1 MTWVLRIACDVPV
14 TVALD
19 GLFDYAPREL
29 RCDDGAILGLTQPE
43 AWIGRAVLVPFG
55 RAAKNKEPPL
65 AVGWVFDVA
74 ECTEVPVHKLKSVV
88 AVLPCVP
95 RADAQWL
102 QLMRFMARYYQRGL
116 GEVALPALPN
126 KLRTARNF
134 VPAAIDGVA
143 NGTESI
149 WQLKSGKRV
158 WQAWQKIWQ
167 NDEQRPAALQLSN
180 QLQLNHSQQKVLDDL
195 LRVSGISNTGT
206 SPTASQRHVPQL
218 LFGVTGSGKT
228 EVYLQFL
235 TRILSEDETAQALI
249 LVPEINLTPQFLQRL
264 NARFGAHC
272 VVSLHSGLNDGER
285 LLAWWRAVHGHARV
299 VLGTRLSVLTMLPH
313 LKAIVVDEEHDT
325 SYRQQDGVRYSARD
339 VAIYRAN
346 QLNIPIILGSATP
359 SFETWA
365 NAQSGRYGLHVLRE
379 RAVAGAR
386 LPQVY
391 LLNTAQLPT
400 QNHLSTPLITAIE
413 GALSRGEM
421 SLIFQNRRGYA
432 PVVYCTHCGW
442 MADCTACSAHMV
454 YHKNTRRLHCH
465 HCGVQRAIPKQCP
478 SCGNGDLVPL
488 GQGTQ
493 RLEEHLQ
500 ARWPQARVLRLDA
513 DSTRAKGALEANLSA
528 IAQGDVDIVVGT
540 QILAKGHDWANLTVI
555 GVLDVDGGLFAQD
568 YRAPE
573 RLFAQ
578 LQQVIGRAGRG
589 RQSGQVLIQSRF
601 VEHSM
606 WAHLL
611 AHDFESFAD
620 EELMVREQLCLPPFG
635 ANALFQVGADVYQE
649 AWTFAQVA
657 RELALAIINEHPE
670 FANITINAA
679 VPMQMMR
686 VKHSERAQV
695 LVECVSRARLQAFL
709 PLWQQAI
716 VAQKSRLTWLID
728 VDPADI

>member
-14 TVALD
+14 TVAMD

-29 RCDDGAILGLTQPE
+29 HCGDGTVLGLNQPE

-55 RAAKNKEPPL
+55 RAAKGKEPPL
-65 AVGWVFDVA
+65 VVGWVFDVA
-74 ECTEVPVHKLKSVV
+74 EHSDVPIGKLKSVI
-88 AVLPCVP
+88 AVVPCVP
-95 RADAQWL
+95 RADAHWL

-116 GEVALPALPN
+116 GEVSLPALPN

-134 VPAAIDGVA
+134 APDVS
-143 NGTESI
+143 GT
-149 WQLKSGKRV
+149 WQLQSGKRV
-158 WQAWQKIWQ
+158 WQSWQKTWHSAA
-167 NDEQRPAALQLSN
+167 QRPAPLELSNHLQLTPT
-180 QLQLNHSQQKVLDDL
+180 QQTVLDNL
-195 LRVSGISNTGT
+195 LRARSEPLTQHH
-206 SPTASQRHVPQL
+206 APQL

-228 EVYLQFL
+228 EVYLQYL
-235 TRILSEDETAQALI
+235 AQILSEDDTAQVLI
-249 LVPEINLTPQFLQRL
+249 LVPEINLTPQFFQRL
-264 NARFGAHC
+264 TARFGAET

-285 LLAWWRAVHGHARV
+285 LLAWWRAAHGHARV
-299 VLGTRLSVLTMLPH
+299 VLGTRLSILAMLPQ
-313 LKAIVVDEEHDT
+313 LKAIVVDEEHDA

-365 NAQSGRYGLHVLRE
+365 NAQSGRYGLHSLRE
-379 RAVAGAR
+379 RAVSGAR
-386 LPQVY
+386 LPKVH
-391 LLNTAQLPT
+391 LLNTAQLPV
-400 QNHLSTPLITAIE
+400 QEGLSAPLAEAIE
-413 GALSRGEM
+413 GAMRRGQM

-432 PVVYCTHCGW
+432 PVVYCTYCGW

-454 YHKNTRRLHCH
+454 YHKNTRHLHCH
-465 HCGVQRAIPKQCP
+465 HCGVHRTIPKQCP
-478 SCGNGDLVPL
+478 TCGNSDIVPL

-493 RLEEHLQ
+493 RLEEILQ

-513 DSTRAKGALEANLSA
+513 DSTRAKGALETHLSK
-528 IAQGDVDIVVGT
+528 IAEGEIDIVVGT
-540 QILAKGHDWANLTVI
+540 QILAKGHDWANLTVV

-589 RQSGQVLIQSRF
+589 QAAGEVLIQSRF
-601 VEHSM
+601 VEHGM

-611 AHDFESFAD
+611 AHDFERFAQ
-620 EELMVREQLCLPPFG
+620 EELMVREQLALPPFG
-635 ANALFQVGADVYQE
+635 SNALFQVGADAYKD
-649 AWTFAQVA
+649 ALAFAQTA
-657 RELALAIINEHPE
+657 RELALAIITEQPQ
-670 FANITINAA
+670 FASITINAA
-679 VPMQMMR
+679 VPMHMMR

-695 LVECVSRARLQAFL
+695 LIECASRARLQAFL

-716 VAQKSRLTWLID
+716 VAQKSRLTWLIE

>member
-14 TVALD
+14 TVAMD

-29 RCDDGAILGLTQPE
+29 HCGDGTVLGLNQPE

-55 RAAKNKEPPL
+55 RAAKSKEAPL
-65 AVGWVFDVA
+65 VVGWVFDVA
-74 ECTEVPVHKLKSVV
+74 EHSDVPIDKLKSVI
-88 AVLPCVP
+88 AVVPCVP
-95 RADAQWL
+95 RADASWL

-116 GEVALPALPN
+116 GEVSLPALPN

-134 VPAAIDGVA
+134 APDAS
-143 NGTESI
+143 GT
-149 WQLKSGKRV
+149 WQLQSGKRV
-158 WQAWQKIWQ
+158 WQSWQKTWHSAA
-167 NDEQRPAALQLSN
+167 QRPAALEPSN
-180 QLQLNHSQQKVLDDL
+180 HLQLTPTQQTVLDNL
-195 LRVSGISNTGT
+195 LRARSEPLTQHH
-206 SPTASQRHVPQL
+206 APQL

-228 EVYLQFL
+228 EVYLQYL
-235 TRILSEDETAQALI
+235 AQILSEDDTAQVLI
-249 LVPEINLTPQFLQRL
+249 LVPEINLTPQFFQRL
-264 NARFGAHC
+264 TARFGAET

-285 LLAWWRAVHGHARV
+285 LLAWWRAAHGHARV
-299 VLGTRLSVLTMLPH
+299 VLGTRLSILAMLPQ
-313 LKAIVVDEEHDT
+313 LKAIVVDEEHDA

-365 NAQSGRYGLHVLRE
+365 NAQSGRYGLHSLRE
-379 RAVAGAR
+379 RAVSGAR
-386 LPQVY
+386 LPKVH
-391 LLNTAQLPT
+391 LLNTAQLPV
-400 QNHLSTPLITAIE
+400 QEGLSAPLAEAID
-413 GALSRGEM
+413 GALSRGQM
-421 SLIFQNRRGYA
+421 SLLFQNRRGYA
-432 PVVYCTHCGW
+432 PVVYCTYCGW

-454 YHKNTRRLHCH
+454 YHKNTRHLHCH
-465 HCGVQRAIPKQCP
+465 HCGVHRAIPKQCP
-478 SCGNGDLVPL
+478 TCGNSDIVPL

-493 RLEEHLQ
+493 RLEEILQ

-513 DSTRAKGALEANLSA
+513 DSTRAKGALETHLSK
-528 IAQGDVDIVVGT
+528 IAEGEIDIVVGT
-540 QILAKGHDWANLTVI
+540 QILAKGHDWANLTVV

-589 RQSGQVLIQSRF
+589 QAAGEVLIQSRF
-601 VEHSM
+601 VEHGM

-611 AHDFESFAD
+611 AHDFERFAQ
-620 EELMVREQLCLPPFG
+620 EELMVREQLALPPFG
-635 ANALFQVGADVYQE
+635 SNALFQVGADAYKD
-649 AWTFAQVA
+649 ALAFAQTA
-657 RELALAIINEHPE
+657 RELALAIITEQPQ
-670 FANITINAA
+670 FASITINAA
-679 VPMQMMR
+679 VPMHMMR

-695 LVECVSRARLQAFL
+695 LIECASRARLQAFL

-716 VAQKSRLTWLID
+716 VAQKSRLTWLIE

>member
-14 TVALD
+14 TVAMD

-29 RCDDGAILGLTQPE
+29 HCGDGTVLGLNQPE

-55 RAAKNKEPPL
+55 RAAKSKEAPL
-65 AVGWVFDVA
+65 VVGWVFDVA
-74 ECTEVPVHKLKSVV
+74 EHSDVPIDKLKSVI
-88 AVLPCVP
+88 AVVPCVP
-95 RADAQWL
+95 RADAHWL

-116 GEVALPALPN
+116 GEVSLPALPN

-134 VPAAIDGVA
+134 APDAS
-143 NGTESI
+143 GT
-149 WQLKSGKRV
+149 WQLQSGKRV
-158 WQAWQKIWQ
+158 WQSWQKTWHSAA
-167 NDEQRPAALQLSN
+167 QRPAALEPSN
-180 QLQLNHSQQKVLDDL
+180 HLQLTPTQQTVLDNL
-195 LRVSGISNTGT
+195 LRARSEPLTQHH
-206 SPTASQRHVPQL
+206 APQL

-228 EVYLQFL
+228 EVYLQYL
-235 TRILSEDETAQALI
+235 AQILSEDDTAQVLI
-249 LVPEINLTPQFLQRL
+249 LVPEINLTPQFFQRL
-264 NARFGAHC
+264 TARFGAET

-285 LLAWWRAVHGHARV
+285 LLAWWRAAHGHARV
-299 VLGTRLSVLTMLPH
+299 VLGTRLSILAMLPQ
-313 LKAIVVDEEHDT
+313 LKAIVVDEEHDA

-365 NAQSGRYGLHVLRE
+365 NAQSGRYGLHSLRE
-379 RAVAGAR
+379 RAVSGAR
-386 LPQVY
+386 LPKVH
-391 LLNTAQLPT
+391 LLNTAQLPV
-400 QNHLSTPLITAIE
+400 QEGLSAPLAEAID
-413 GALSRGEM
+413 GALSRGQM
-421 SLIFQNRRGYA
+421 SLLFQNRRGYA
-432 PVVYCTHCGW
+432 PVVYCTYCGW

-454 YHKNTRRLHCH
+454 YHKNTRHLHCH
-465 HCGVQRAIPKQCP
+465 HCGVYRAIPKQCP
-478 SCGNGDLVPL
+478 TCGNSDIVPL

-493 RLEEHLQ
+493 RLEEILQ

-513 DSTRAKGALEANLSA
+513 DSTRAKGALETHLSK
-528 IAQGDVDIVVGT
+528 IAEGEIDIVVGT
-540 QILAKGHDWANLTVI
+540 QILAKGHDWANLTVV

-589 RQSGQVLIQSRF
+589 QAAGEVLIQSRF
-601 VEHSM
+601 VEHGM

-611 AHDFESFAD
+611 AHDFERFAQ
-620 EELMVREQLCLPPFG
+620 EELMVREQLALPPFG
-635 ANALFQVGADVYQE
+635 SNALFQVGADAYKD
-649 AWTFAQVA
+649 ALAFAQTA
-657 RELALAIINEHPE
+657 RELALAIITEQPQ
-670 FANITINAA
+670 FASITINAA
-679 VPMQMMR
+679 VPMHMMR

-695 LVECVSRARLQAFL
+695 LIECASRARLQAFL

-716 VAQKSRLTWLID
+716 VAQKSRLTWLIE

>member
-14 TVALD
+14 TVAMD

-29 RCDDGAILGLTQPE
+29 HCGDGTVLGLNQPE

-55 RAAKNKEPPL
+55 RAAKSKEAPL
-65 AVGWVFDVA
+65 VVGWVFDVA
-74 ECTEVPVHKLKSVV
+74 EHSDVPIDKLKSVI
-88 AVLPCVP
+88 AVVPCVP
-95 RADAQWL
+95 RADAHWL

-116 GEVALPALPN
+116 GEVSLPALPN

-134 VPAAIDGVA
+134 APDAS
-143 NGTESI
+143 GT
-149 WQLKSGKRV
+149 WQLQSGKRV
-158 WQAWQKIWQ
+158 WQSWQKTWHSAA
-167 NDEQRPAALQLSN
+167 QRPAALEPSN
-180 QLQLNHSQQKVLDDL
+180 HLQLTPTQQTVLDNL
-195 LRVSGISNTGT
+195 LRARSEPLTQHQ
-206 SPTASQRHVPQL
+206 APQL

-228 EVYLQFL
+228 EVYLQYL
-235 TRILSEDETAQALI
+235 AQILSEDDTAQVLI
-249 LVPEINLTPQFLQRL
+249 LVPEINLTPQFFQRL
-264 NARFGAHC
+264 TARFGAET

-285 LLAWWRAVHGHARV
+285 LLAWWRAAHGHARV
-299 VLGTRLSVLTMLPH
+299 VLGTRLSILAMLPQ
-313 LKAIVVDEEHDT
+313 LKAIVVDEEHDA

-365 NAQSGRYGLHVLRE
+365 NAQSGRYGLHSLRE
-379 RAVAGAR
+379 RAVSGAR
-386 LPQVY
+386 LPKVH
-391 LLNTAQLPT
+391 LLNTAQLPV
-400 QNHLSTPLITAIE
+400 QEGLSAPLAEAID
-413 GALSRGEM
+413 GALSRGQM
-421 SLIFQNRRGYA
+421 SLLFQNRRGYA
-432 PVVYCTHCGW
+432 PVVYCTYCGW

-454 YHKNTRRLHCH
+454 YHKNTRHLHCH
-465 HCGVQRAIPKQCP
+465 HCGVYRAIPKQCP
-478 SCGNGDLVPL
+478 TCGNSDIVPL

-493 RLEEHLQ
+493 RLEEILQ

-513 DSTRAKGALEANLSA
+513 DSTRAKGALETHLSK
-528 IAQGDVDIVVGT
+528 IAEGEIDIVVGT
-540 QILAKGHDWANLTVI
+540 QILAKGHDWANLTVV

-589 RQSGQVLIQSRF
+589 QAAGEVLIQSRF
-601 VEHSM
+601 VEHGM

-611 AHDFESFAD
+611 AHDFERFAQ
-620 EELMVREQLCLPPFG
+620 EELMVREQLALPPFG
-635 ANALFQVGADVYQE
+635 SNALFQVGADAYKD
-649 AWTFAQVA
+649 ALAFAQTA
-657 RELALAIINEHPE
+657 RELALAIITEQPQ
-670 FANITINAA
+670 FASITINAA
-679 VPMQMMR
+679 VPMHMMR

-695 LVECVSRARLQAFL
+695 LIECASRARLQAFL

-716 VAQKSRLTWLID
+716 VAQKSRLTWLIE

>member
-1 MTWVLRIACDVPV
+1 MTWVLRVACDVPV
-14 TVALD
+14 AVALD
-19 GLFDYAPREL
+19 GLFDYAPCEL
-29 RCDDGAILGLTQPE
+29 HCDDGTILGLTQPE
-43 AWIGRAVLVPFG
+43 VWIGRAVLVPFG
-55 RAAKNKEPPL
+55 RAAKGKEPPL
-65 AVGWVFDVA
+65 VVGWVFDIA
-74 ECTEVPVHKLKSVV
+74 EHTDVPIHKLKSVIA
-88 AVLPCVP
+88 AVPCVP
-95 RADAQWL
+95 RADARWL

-116 GEVALPALPN
+116 GEVSLPALPN
-126 KLRTARNF
+126 KLRVARNF
-134 VPAAIDGVA
+134 VPVTMDGVVNETGSA
-143 NGTESI
+143 Y
-149 WQLKSGKRV
+149 QLKSGKRV
-158 WQAWQKIWQ
+158 WQTWQKIWL
-167 NDEQRPAALQLSN
+167 NAEQRPASLQLSN
-180 QLQLNHSQQKVLDDL
+180 HLQLNEPQQKVLNDL
-195 LRVSGISNTGT
+195 LQMCASSN
-206 SPTASQRHVPQL
+206 ASQRHVPQL

-235 TRILSEDETAQALI
+235 TRILSEDDRAQVLI

-264 NARFGAHC
+264 NARFGAQC

-313 LKAIVVDEEHDT
+313 LKAIVVDEEHDA

-339 VAIYRAN
+339 VAIYRAS

-359 SFETWA
+359 SLETWTH
-365 NAQSGRYGLHVLRE
+365 AQSGRYGLHVLRE

-386 LPQVY
+386 LPQVH
-391 LLNTAQLPT
+391 LLNIAQLPT
-400 QNHLSTPLITAIE
+400 QDNLSTPLIAAID
-413 GALSRGEM
+413 GALLRGEM

-465 HCGVQRAIPKQCP
+465 HCGAQRAVPKQCP

-493 RLEEHLQ
+493 RLEEVLQ

-513 DSTRAKGALEANLSA
+513 DSTRVKGALEANLSA

-540 QILAKGHDWANLTVI
+540 QILAKGHDWDNLTVI

-589 RQSGQVLIQSRF
+589 RRSGRVLIQSQF
-601 VEHSM
+601 VEHGM
-606 WAHLL
+606 WRHLL
-611 AHDFESFAD
+611 AHDFESFAQ
-620 EELMVREQLCLPPFG
+620 EELWVREQLCLPPFG
-635 ANALFQVGADVYQE
+635 ANALFQVGADTYQD
-649 AWTFAQVA
+649 AWAFAQTA
-657 RELALAIINEHPE
+657 RELALAIINQHPE
-670 FANITINAA
+670 FAHITINAA
-679 VPMQMMR
+679 VPMHMMR

-695 LVECVSRARLQAFL
+695 LVECASRARLQSFL
-709 PLWQQAI
+709 PVWQQAI

>member
-14 TVALD
+14 TVAME
-19 GLFDYAPREL
+19 GLFDYMPREL
-29 RCDDGAILGLTQPE
+29 RCDDGQILGLDQPE
-43 AWIGRAVLVPFG
+43 AWIGRALLVPFG
-55 RAAKNKEPPL
+55 RAAKGKEPPL
-65 AVGWVFDVA
+65 VVGWVFEVA
-74 ECTEVPVHKLKSVV
+74 EHSDVPIDKLKSVI
-88 AVLPCVP
+88 AVVPGVP
-95 RADAQWL
+95 RADAHWL

-116 GEVALPALPN
+116 GEVSLPALPN
-126 KLRTARNF
+126 KLRVARNF
-134 VPAAIDGVA
+134 APDAS
-143 NGTESI
+143 GT

-158 WQAWQKIWQ
+158 WQSWQKTWQ
-167 NDEQRPAALQLSN
+167 SDQQRPAAVQRSNHLQLTTT
-180 QLQLNHSQQKVLDDL
+180 QQRVLDDL
-195 LRVSGISNTGT
+195 LSTRSTYQTQQQNH
-206 SPTASQRHVPQL
+206 APQL

-228 EVYLQFL
+228 EVYLQYL
-235 TRILSEDETAQALI
+235 AQILSEDDAAQVLI

-264 NARFGAHC
+264 IACFGSDS
-272 VVSLHSGLNDGER
+272 VVSLHSGLNDGAR
-285 LLAWWRAVHGHARV
+285 LLAWWRATNGHARV

-313 LKAIVVDEEHDT
+313 LKAIVVDEEHDA

-365 NAQSGRYGLHVLRE
+365 NAQSGRYGLHFLRD
-379 RAVAGAR
+379 RAIAGAS
-386 LPQVY
+386 LPKIH
-391 LLNTAQLPT
+391 LLNTTQLPV
-400 QNHLSTPLITAIE
+400 QEGLSVPLVEAID
-413 GALSRGEM
+413 GALSRGQM

-432 PVVYCTHCGW
+432 PVVYCTYCGW

-465 HCGVQRAIPKQCP
+465 HCGTQRAIPKQCP
-478 SCGNGDLVPL
+478 TCGNSDIVPL

-493 RLEEHLQ
+493 RLEETLQ
-500 ARWPQARVLRLDA
+500 ARWPRARVLRLDA
-513 DSTRAKGALEANLSA
+513 DSTRAKGALEKHLTQ
-528 IAQGDVDIVVGT
+528 IAEGEVDIVVGT
-540 QILAKGHDWANLTVI
+540 QILAKGHDWDNLTVV

-589 RQSGQVLIQSRF
+589 QLAGEVLIQSRF

-611 AHDFESFAD
+611 AHDFELFAQ
-620 EELMVREQLCLPPFG
+620 EELMVREQLGLPPFG
-635 ANALFQVGADVYQE
+635 ANALFQVGADAYKD
-649 AWTFAQVA
+649 ALAFAQTA
-657 RELALAIINEHPE
+657 RELALAIIAEQPQ
-670 FANITINAA
+670 FTTITINAA
-679 VPMQMMR
+679 VPMHMMR

-695 LVECVSRARLQAFL
+695 LVECASRARLQAFL

-716 VAQKSRLTWLID
+716 VAQKPRLTWLIE

>member
-14 TVALD
+14 TVAMD

-29 RCDDGAILGLTQPE
+29 HCGDGTVLGLNQPE

-55 RAAKNKEPPL
+55 RAAKSKEAPL
-65 AVGWVFDVA
+65 VVGWVFDVA
-74 ECTEVPVHKLKSVV
+74 EHSDVPIDKLKSVI
-88 AVLPCVP
+88 AVVPCVP
-95 RADAQWL
+95 RADAHWL

-116 GEVALPALPN
+116 GEVSLPALPN

-134 VPAAIDGVA
+134 APDAS
-143 NGTESI
+143 GT
-149 WQLKSGKRV
+149 WQLQSGKRV
-158 WQAWQKIWQ
+158 WQSWQKTWHSAA
-167 NDEQRPAALQLSN
+167 QRPAALEPTN
-180 QLQLNHSQQKVLDDL
+180 HLQLTPTQQTVLDNL
-195 LRVSGISNTGT
+195 LRARSEPLTQHH
-206 SPTASQRHVPQL
+206 APQL

-228 EVYLQFL
+228 EVYLQYL
-235 TRILSEDETAQALI
+235 AQILSEDDTAQVLI
-249 LVPEINLTPQFLQRL
+249 LVPEINLTPQFFQRL
-264 NARFGAHC
+264 TARFGAET

-285 LLAWWRAVHGHARV
+285 LLAWWRAAHGHARV
-299 VLGTRLSVLTMLPH
+299 VLGTRLSILAMLPQ
-313 LKAIVVDEEHDT
+313 LKAIVVDEEHDA

-365 NAQSGRYGLHVLRE
+365 NAQSGRYGLHSLRE
-379 RAVAGAR
+379 RAVSGAR
-386 LPQVY
+386 LPKVH
-391 LLNTAQLPT
+391 LLNTAQLPV
-400 QNHLSTPLITAIE
+400 QEGLSAPLAEAID
-413 GALSRGEM
+413 GALSRGQM
-421 SLIFQNRRGYA
+421 SLLFQNRRGYA
-432 PVVYCTHCGW
+432 PVVYCTYCGW

-454 YHKNTRRLHCH
+454 YHKNTRHLHCH
-465 HCGVQRAIPKQCP
+465 HCGVHRTIPKQCP
-478 SCGNGDLVPL
+478 TCGNSDIVPL

-493 RLEEHLQ
+493 RLEEILQ

-513 DSTRAKGALEANLSA
+513 DSTRAKGALETHLSK
-528 IAQGDVDIVVGT
+528 IAEGEIDIVVGT
-540 QILAKGHDWANLTVI
+540 QILAKGHDWANLTVV

-589 RQSGQVLIQSRF
+589 QAAGEVLIQSRF
-601 VEHSM
+601 VEHGM

-611 AHDFESFAD
+611 AHDFERFAQ
-620 EELMVREQLCLPPFG
+620 EELMVREQLALPPFG
-635 ANALFQVGADVYQE
+635 SNALFQVGADAYKD
-649 AWTFAQVA
+649 ALAFAQTA
-657 RELALAIINEHPE
+657 RELALAIITEQPQ
-670 FANITINAA
+670 FASITINAA
-679 VPMQMMR
+679 VPMHMMR

-695 LVECVSRARLQAFL
+695 LIECASRARLQAFL

-716 VAQKSRLTWLID
+716 VAQKSRLTWLIE

>member
-14 TVALD
+14 TVAMD

-29 RCDDGAILGLTQPE
+29 HCGDGTVLGLNQPE

-55 RAAKNKEPPL
+55 RAAKGKEPPL
-65 AVGWVFDVA
+65 VVGWVFDVA
-74 ECTEVPVHKLKSVV
+74 EHSDVPIGKLKSVI
-88 AVLPCVP
+88 AVVPCVP
-95 RADAQWL
+95 RADAHWL

-116 GEVALPALPN
+116 GEVSLPALPN

-134 VPAAIDGVA
+134 APDVS
-143 NGTESI
+143 GT
-149 WQLKSGKRV
+149 WQLQSGKRV
-158 WQAWQKIWQ
+158 WQSWQKTWHSAA
-167 NDEQRPAALQLSN
+167 QRPAPLELSNHLQLTPT
-180 QLQLNHSQQKVLDDL
+180 QQTVLDNL
-195 LRVSGISNTGT
+195 LRARSEPLTQHH
-206 SPTASQRHVPQL
+206 APQL

-228 EVYLQFL
+228 EVYLQYL
-235 TRILSEDETAQALI
+235 AQILSEDDTAQVLI
-249 LVPEINLTPQFLQRL
+249 LVPEINLTPQFFQRL
-264 NARFGAHC
+264 TARFGTET

-285 LLAWWRAVHGHARV
+285 LLAWWRAAHGHARV
-299 VLGTRLSVLTMLPH
+299 VLGTRLSILAMLPQ
-313 LKAIVVDEEHDT
+313 LKAIVVDEEHDA

-365 NAQSGRYGLHVLRE
+365 NAQSGRYGLHSLRE
-379 RAVAGAR
+379 RAVSGAR
-386 LPQVY
+386 LPKVH
-391 LLNTAQLPT
+391 LLNTAQLPV
-400 QNHLSTPLITAIE
+400 QEGLSAPLAEAID
-413 GALSRGEM
+413 GALSRGQM
-421 SLIFQNRRGYA
+421 SLLFQNRRGYA
-432 PVVYCTHCGW
+432 PVVYCTYCGW

-454 YHKNTRRLHCH
+454 YHKNTRHLHCH
-465 HCGVQRAIPKQCP
+465 HCGVHRAIPKQCP
-478 SCGNGDLVPL
+478 TCGNSDIVPL

-493 RLEEHLQ
+493 RLEEILQ

-513 DSTRAKGALEANLSA
+513 DSTRAKGALETHLSK
-528 IAQGDVDIVVGT
+528 IAEGEIDIVVGT
-540 QILAKGHDWANLTVI
+540 QILAKGHDWANLTVV

-589 RQSGQVLIQSRF
+589 QAAGEVLIQSRF
-601 VEHSM
+601 VEHGM

-611 AHDFESFAD
+611 AHDFERFAQ
-620 EELMVREQLCLPPFG
+620 EELMVREQLALPPFG
-635 ANALFQVGADVYQE
+635 SNALFQVGADAYKD
-649 AWTFAQVA
+649 ALAFAQTA
-657 RELALAIINEHPE
+657 RELALAIITEQPQ
-670 FANITINAA
+670 FASITINAA
-679 VPMQMMR
+679 VPMHMMR

-695 LVECVSRARLQAFL
+695 LIECASRARLQAFL

-716 VAQKSRLTWLID
+716 VAQKSRLTWLIE

>member
-14 TVALD
+14 TVAMD

-29 RCDDGAILGLTQPE
+29 HCGDGTVLGLNQPE

-55 RAAKNKEPPL
+55 RAAKGKEPPL
-65 AVGWVFDVA
+65 VVGWVFDVA
-74 ECTEVPVHKLKSVV
+74 EHSDVPIDKLKSVI
-88 AVLPCVP
+88 AVVPCVP
-95 RADAQWL
+95 RADAHWL

-116 GEVALPALPN
+116 GEVSLPALPN

-134 VPAAIDGVA
+134 APDAS
-143 NGTESI
+143 GT
-149 WQLKSGKRV
+149 WQLQSGKRV
-158 WQAWQKIWQ
+158 WQSWQKTWHSAA
-167 NDEQRPAALQLSN
+167 QRPAALEPSN
-180 QLQLNHSQQKVLDDL
+180 HLQLTPTQQTVLDNL
-195 LRVSGISNTGT
+195 LRARSEPLTQHH
-206 SPTASQRHVPQL
+206 APQL

-228 EVYLQFL
+228 EVYLQYL
-235 TRILSEDETAQALI
+235 AQILSEDDTAQVLI
-249 LVPEINLTPQFLQRL
+249 LVPEINLTPQFFQRL
-264 NARFGAHC
+264 TARFGAET

-285 LLAWWRAVHGHARV
+285 LLAWWRAAHGHARV
-299 VLGTRLSVLTMLPH
+299 VLGTRLSILAMLPQ
-313 LKAIVVDEEHDT
+313 LKAIVVDEEHDA

-365 NAQSGRYGLHVLRE
+365 NAQSGRYGLHSLRE
-379 RAVAGAR
+379 RAVSGAR
-386 LPQVY
+386 LPKVH
-391 LLNTAQLPT
+391 LLNTAQLPV
-400 QNHLSTPLITAIE
+400 QEGLSAPLAEAID
-413 GALSRGEM
+413 GALSRGQM
-421 SLIFQNRRGYA
+421 SLLFQNRRGYA
-432 PVVYCTHCGW
+432 PVVYCTYCGW

-454 YHKNTRRLHCH
+454 YHKNTRHLHCH
-465 HCGVQRAIPKQCP
+465 HCGVHRAIPKQCP
-478 SCGNGDLVPL
+478 TCGNSDIVPL

-493 RLEEHLQ
+493 RLEEILQ

-513 DSTRAKGALEANLSA
+513 DSTRAKGALETHLSK
-528 IAQGDVDIVVGT
+528 IAEGEIDIVVGT
-540 QILAKGHDWANLTVI
+540 QILAKGHDWANLTVV

-589 RQSGQVLIQSRF
+589 QAAGEVLIQSRF
-601 VEHSM
+601 VEHGM

-611 AHDFESFAD
+611 AHDFERFAQ
-620 EELMVREQLCLPPFG
+620 EELMVREQLALPPFG
-635 ANALFQVGADVYQE
+635 SNALFQVGADAYKDALE
-649 AWTFAQVA
+649 FAQTA
-657 RELALAIINEHPE
+657 RELALAIITEQPQ
-670 FANITINAA
+670 FASITINAA
-679 VPMQMMR
+679 VPMHMMR

-695 LVECVSRARLQAFL
+695 LIECASRARLQAFL

-716 VAQKSRLTWLID
+716 VAQKSRLTWLIE

>member
-14 TVALD
+14 TVAMD

-29 RCDDGAILGLTQPE
+29 HCGDGTVLGLNQPE

-55 RAAKNKEPPL
+55 RAAKGKEPPL
-65 AVGWVFDVA
+65 VVGWVFDVA
-74 ECTEVPVHKLKSVV
+74 EHSDVPIDKLKSVI
-88 AVLPCVP
+88 AVVPCVP
-95 RADAQWL
+95 RADAHWL

-116 GEVALPALPN
+116 GEVSLPALPN

-134 VPAAIDGVA
+134 APDAS
-143 NGTESI
+143 GT
-149 WQLKSGKRV
+149 WQLQSGKRV
-158 WQAWQKIWQ
+158 WQSWQKTWHSAA
-167 NDEQRPAALQLSN
+167 QRPAALEPSN
-180 QLQLNHSQQKVLDDL
+180 HLQLTPTQQTVLDNL
-195 LRVSGISNTGT
+195 LRARSEPLTQHH
-206 SPTASQRHVPQL
+206 APQL

-228 EVYLQFL
+228 EVYLQYL
-235 TRILSEDETAQALI
+235 AQILSEDDTAQVLI
-249 LVPEINLTPQFLQRL
+249 LVPEINLTPQFFQRL
-264 NARFGAHC
+264 TARFGAET

-285 LLAWWRAVHGHARV
+285 LLAWWRAAHGHARV
-299 VLGTRLSVLTMLPH
+299 VLGTRLSILAMLPQ
-313 LKAIVVDEEHDT
+313 LKAIVVDEEHDA

-365 NAQSGRYGLHVLRE
+365 NAQSGRYGLQSLRE
-379 RAVAGAR
+379 RAVAGAS
-386 LPQVY
+386 LPQVR
-391 LLNTAQLPT
+391 LLNTAQLPV
-400 QNHLSTPLITAIE
+400 QEGLSAPLAEAID
-413 GALSRGEM
+413 GALSRGQM
-421 SLIFQNRRGYA
+421 SLLFQNRRGYA
-432 PVVYCTHCGW
+432 PVVYCTYCGW

-454 YHKNTRRLHCH
+454 YHKNTRHLHCH
-465 HCGVQRAIPKQCP
+465 HCGVHRTIPKQCP
-478 SCGNGDLVPL
+478 TCGNSDIVPL

-493 RLEEHLQ
+493 RLEEILQ

-513 DSTRAKGALEANLSA
+513 DSTRAKGALETHLSK
-528 IAQGDVDIVVGT
+528 IAEGEIDIVVGT
-540 QILAKGHDWANLTVI
+540 QILAKGHDWANLTVV

-589 RQSGQVLIQSRF
+589 QAAGEVLIQSRF
-601 VEHSM
+601 VEHGM

-611 AHDFESFAD
+611 AHDFERFAQ
-620 EELMVREQLCLPPFG
+620 EELMVREQLALPPFG
-635 ANALFQVGADVYQE
+635 SNALFQVGADAYKD
-649 AWTFAQVA
+649 ALAFAQTA
-657 RELALAIINEHPE
+657 RELALAIITEQPQ
-670 FANITINAA
+670 FASITINAA
-679 VPMQMMR
+679 VPMHMMR

-695 LVECVSRARLQAFL
+695 LIECASRARLQAFL

-716 VAQKSRLTWLID
+716 VAQKSRLTWLIE

>member
-14 TVALD
+14 TVAMD

-29 RCDDGAILGLTQPE
+29 HCGDGTVLGLNQPE

-55 RAAKNKEPPL
+55 RAAKGKEPPL
-65 AVGWVFDVA
+65 VVGWVFDVA
-74 ECTEVPVHKLKSVV
+74 EHSDVPIGKLKSVI
-88 AVLPCVP
+88 AVVPCVP
-95 RADAQWL
+95 RADAHWL

-116 GEVALPALPN
+116 GEVSLPALPN

-134 VPAAIDGVA
+134 APDAS
-143 NGTESI
+143 GT
-149 WQLKSGKRV
+149 WQLQSGKRV
-158 WQAWQKIWQ
+158 WQSWQKTWHSAA
-167 NDEQRPAALQLSN
+167 QRPAALEPSN
-180 QLQLNHSQQKVLDDL
+180 HLQLTPTQQTVLDNL
-195 LRVSGISNTGT
+195 LRARSEPLTQHQ
-206 SPTASQRHVPQL
+206 APQL

-228 EVYLQFL
+228 EVYLQYL
-235 TRILSEDETAQALI
+235 AQILSEDDTAQVLI
-249 LVPEINLTPQFLQRL
+249 LVPEINLTPQFFQRL
-264 NARFGAHC
+264 TARFGAET

-285 LLAWWRAVHGHARV
+285 LLAWWRAAHGHARV
-299 VLGTRLSVLTMLPH
+299 VLGTRLSILAMLPQ
-313 LKAIVVDEEHDT
+313 LKAIVVDEEHDA

-365 NAQSGRYGLHVLRE
+365 NAQSGRYGLHSLRE
-379 RAVAGAR
+379 RAVSGAR
-386 LPQVY
+386 LPKVH
-391 LLNTAQLPT
+391 LLNTAQLPV
-400 QNHLSTPLITAIE
+400 QEGLSAPLAEAID
-413 GALSRGEM
+413 GALSRGQM
-421 SLIFQNRRGYA
+421 SLLFQNRRGYA
-432 PVVYCTHCGW
+432 PVVYCTYCGW

-454 YHKNTRRLHCH
+454 YHKNTRHLHCH
-465 HCGVQRAIPKQCP
+465 HCGVHRTIPKQCP
-478 SCGNGDLVPL
+478 TCGNSDIVPL

-493 RLEEHLQ
+493 RLEEILQ

-513 DSTRAKGALEANLSA
+513 DSTRAKGALETHLSK
-528 IAQGDVDIVVGT
+528 IAEGEIDIVVGT
-540 QILAKGHDWANLTVI
+540 QILAKGHDWANLTVV

-589 RQSGQVLIQSRF
+589 QAAGEVLIQSRF
-601 VEHSM
+601 VEHGM

-611 AHDFESFAD
+611 AHDFERFAQ
-620 EELMVREQLCLPPFG
+620 EELMVREQLALPPFG
-635 ANALFQVGADVYQE
+635 SNALFQVGADAYKD
-649 AWTFAQVA
+649 ALAFAQTA
-657 RELALAIINEHPE
+657 RELALAIITEQPQ
-670 FANITINAA
+670 FASITINAA
-679 VPMQMMR
+679 VPMHMMR

-695 LVECVSRARLQAFL
+695 LIECASRARLQAFL

-716 VAQKSRLTWLID
+716 VAQKSRLTWLIE